1 GKSGWTKWGRM
12 SEERP
17 VPRRE
22 SPWGL
27 PEGDTRQPKAHR
39 CNDRAEDVVQACFE
53 GNPFKTVPGPF
64 KLFWQCMRSKP
75 GEEPTEPYTYL
86 QLDPPRRVEVNL
98 EQTGRITSSST
109 MGLSSSISV
118 QKTLYE
124 VLSVSEDATYDEI
137 RAAYSV
143 QKAWEILRH
152 PTSRADYDKQLQSSR
167 QNIEIIASEVQVG
180 DMIIESTAD
189 ADTVEL
195 SYPCRVHVLCTSVL
209 DDLTA
214 VENLRVRPR
223 LTTLGIGL
231 R

>member
-1 GKSGWTKWGRM
+1 MPPPHGNPSCSRRLGRIRRRRSLLGFLAPSTSPAASSLRRPARSQPVRRLPGKRGWRKWGRM

-98 EQTGRITSSST
+98 EQTG
-109 MGLSSSISV
+109 
-118 QKTLYE
+118 
-124 VLSVSEDATYDEI
+124 SE
-137 RAAYSV
+137 
-143 QKAWEILRH
+143 
-152 PTSRADYDKQLQSSR
+152 P
-167 QNIEIIASEVQVG
+167 
-180 DMIIESTAD
+180 
-189 ADTVEL
+189 
-195 SYPCRVHVLCTSVL
+195 
-209 DDLTA
+209 
-214 VENLRVRPR
+214 
-223 LTTLGIGL
+223 
-231 R
+231 

>member
-1 GKSGWTKWGRM
+1 RQGNRSRRRLFSGSQAARKGGKRGEEKRRGGGGGWKKWGGM
-12 SEERP
+12 SAERP

-98 EQTGRITSSST
+98 EQT
-109 MGLSSSISV
+109 
-118 QKTLYE
+118 
-124 VLSVSEDATYDEI
+124 
-137 RAAYSV
+137 
-143 QKAWEILRH
+143 
-152 PTSRADYDKQLQSSR
+152 
-167 QNIEIIASEVQVG
+167 ASE
-180 DMIIESTAD
+180 S
-189 ADTVEL
+189 
-195 SYPCRVHVLCTSVL
+195 
-209 DDLTA
+209 
-214 VENLRVRPR
+214 
-223 LTTLGIGL
+223 
-231 R
+231 